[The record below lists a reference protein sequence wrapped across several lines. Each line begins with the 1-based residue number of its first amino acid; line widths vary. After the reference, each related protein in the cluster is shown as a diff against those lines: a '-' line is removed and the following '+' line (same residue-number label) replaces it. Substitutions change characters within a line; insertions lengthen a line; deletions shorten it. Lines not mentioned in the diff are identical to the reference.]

1 MNKLLIIVGA
11 FLIMT
16 SQAAFS
22 GDGQWDYGR
31 GGTDRDM
38 DNDGQWD
45 YGKGGTDRDTD
56 NDGQWDY
63 DKGGTDRDVD
73 Y

>member
-1 MNKLLIIVGA
+1 MKKLLIIVGA

-31 GGTDRDM
+31 GGTDRD
-38 DNDGQWD
+38 
-45 YGKGGTDRDTD
+45 
-56 NDGQWDY
+56 
-63 DKGGTDRDVD
+63 VD
-73 Y
+73 YQLIKPPEGKENDCTSNR